1 MGLFDI
7 RHINKEITDFGDTVK
22 VRAVT
27 KLDYDLRGNAQLVFG
42 DSKISYLTGDDTN
55 SACYDTNYIAQTF
68 TIGTADIDIS
78 SIKLKVKRTGTCGTM
93 TVGLYAVDV
102 NNKPTGTALD
112 TESLDYSDMLDDG
125 DTEWVTFPINYTAS
139 ASTTYAI
146 VVSSTG
152 ADVSN
157 KYDIRTVT
165 TGAYSGG
172 NILTSDDS
180 GSTWTAGTLDI
191 LFNILGDTSTIAM
204 VDVLTQEDEAVA
216 TGVFQSGDKRFT
228 FKNTE
233 SNIVRGTRLYHKT
246 KWYQV
251 DVLENESLEDVGLWL
266 STLARKI

>member
-7 RHINKEITDFGDTVK
+7 RHINKELTDFGDTVK

-42 DSKISYLTGDDTN
+42 DSKISYLTGDDAN
-55 SACYDTNYIAQTF
+55 SACYDANYIAQTF
-68 TIGTADIDIS
+68 TVGSSDIDIS
-78 SIKLKVKRTGTCGTM
+78 SIKLKIKRTGTCGSM

-102 NNKPTGTALD
+102 DNKPTGTVLD
-112 TESLDYSDMLDDG
+112 EESLDYSDMLDDG
-125 DTEWVTFPINYTAS
+125 DTEWATFPITYTVS

-146 VVSSTG
+146 VVSATG
-152 ADVSN
+152 ADTDN

-165 TGAYSGG
+165 TGAYTGG

-180 GSTWTAGTLDI
+180 GDTWTAGTADI
-191 LFNILGDTSTIAM
+191 LFNILGDTDTIAM
-204 VDVLTQEDEAVA
+204 VDVLTQEDEAVQR
-216 TGVFQSGDKRFT
+216 GIFQSGDKRFT

-233 SNIVRGTRLYHKT
+233 SNIVRGTKLYHKT

-251 DVLENESLEDVGLWL
+251 DTIENESLEDTELWL
-266 STLARKI
+266 SVIARKI